1 MKNLSIDIETF
12 SSYDLR
18 KCGVYKYVEALDFE
32 ILLFAYSVDG
42 GEVKVVDL
50 KRGEKIPHNI
60 KSALTNNKIIKWAHN
75 ANFERICLSR
85 WLGLPTGEYLDPSSW
100 KCTMVWSAYLGM
112 PFSLLGV
119 GAVLSLD
126 KQKLEGGKDLIR
138 YFCRPCKPTKANG
151 GRTRNL
157 PKHAPDK
164 WLDFKDYNLRDVEVE
179 LSIHERLLNF
189 PMPEMEWQNYILDQ
203 KINDRGILLDGALVK
218 QAITLDNRSRDELLT
233 EMKKLTNLENPNSVA
248 QLKGWLGEQGYET
261 ESLDKAAVKELIEE
275 VPESIIKVLELRQAL
290 SKSSVKK
297 YTAMENVVCFDGRA
311 RGLIQFYGANRT
323 GRFAGRLVQVQNLPR
338 NSLPD
343 LALARSL
350 VKFGDYDTIDLL
362 YDSVPM
368 VLSDIIR
375 TAFIPNEGKKFI
387 VADFSSIERVVLAW
401 LAGEKWVLEAY
412 GRKEDL
418 YTATASKM
426 FNIPADQIDKRGPLR
441 QKGKVADLACIAEGQ
456 LVLTEQGLVPI
467 EKVTLEHK
475 VWDGE
480 SFVNHDG
487 VIYKGVKEV
496 ISYGGLRATPDHLV
510 WPHGSLDPVPFL
522 EAARKGETL
531 LRTGN
536 KRNTTIT
543 FSVSPVYDILNAGPN
558 NRFTVSGYL
567 VHNCGYGGSVGA
579 LKAMGA
585 LEQGLTEDELQPLVN
600 SWRNSNPNIVRF
612 WWAVDRAALTAVRN
626 RTKTET
632 HGIVF
637 EFKSGMLFV
646 TLPSGRNL
654 SYVKPIIGLNKFDRD
669 CVTYE
674 GIGSANKWERMETYG
689 PKLVENIVQAIS
701 RDLLCEAMQKLIKE
715 GHKIV
720 MHIHDEVVI
729 EAPESASL
737 DEVCK
742 VMGEVPDWAD
752 GLILRA
758 DGFEAEFYQK
768 D

>member
-275 VPESIIKVLELRQAL
+275 VLESIIKVLELRQAL

-674 GIGSANKWERMETYG
+674 GIGSANKWERIPTYG

-701 RDLLCEAMQKLIKE
+701 RDLLCEAMQKLIKV